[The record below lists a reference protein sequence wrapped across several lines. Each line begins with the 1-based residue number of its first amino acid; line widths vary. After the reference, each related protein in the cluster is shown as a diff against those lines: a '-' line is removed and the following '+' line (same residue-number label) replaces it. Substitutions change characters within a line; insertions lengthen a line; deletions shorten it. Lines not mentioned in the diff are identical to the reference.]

1 MIHVIIPYR
10 QRKQQ
15 LHSLLQTLQ
24 KYPEVHRIVVC
35 EQSDDHRPFNRGWCK
50 NAGFLLC
57 ASQPED
63 TVYFYDVDLLPGP
76 AFFGFPKVEQGEI
89 RHLYGH
95 QHCLGGI
102 VGFCAMDF
110 IHINGFCNDLW
121 AWGGEDRLLTEEA
134 KAHGLNINR
143 SLFLFRFSYNKIIG
157 EMDDSGHVMDDALAK
172 QMFLRDIRDKKKI
185 VPDLS
190 AIGLRTALNHT
201 SFHTLS
207 SFKTGIV
214 EHFIAEYIDSV

>member
-10 QRKQQ
+10 QRKNQ
-15 LHSLLQTLQ
+15 LHALLQKLRT
-24 KYPEVHRIVVC
+24 YPEVNGIVVC
-35 EQSDDHRPFNRGWCK
+35 EQSDDNRPFNRGWCK
-50 NAGFLLC
+50 NAGFVLC
-57 ASQPED
+57 ASQPDD

-95 QHCLGGI
+95 HHCLGGI

-134 KAHGLNINR
+134 KAHGLKINR

-157 EMDDSGHVMDDALAK
+157 EMDEQGHVMDDALAK
-172 QMFLRDIRDKKKI
+172 QLFLRDIRDKKKV

-190 AIGLRTALNHT
+190 VIASRSALNHT
-201 SFHTLS
+201 PVQVLS
-207 SFKTGIV
+207 NVEEGIIN
-214 EHFIAEYIDSV
+214 HFIVSF

>member
-1 MIHVIIPYR
+1 MIFVVIPYR
-10 QRKQQ
+10 HREKQ
-15 LHSLLQTLQ
+15 LHALLQKLQ
-24 KYPEVHRIVVC
+24 TYPEIYRIVIC
-35 EQSDDHRPFNRGWCK
+35 EQSDDGRPFNRGWCK

-57 ASQPED
+57 KSQPDD

-134 KAHGLNINR
+134 KTHGLNINR

-157 EMDDSGHVMDDALAK
+157 EMDDCGQVMDDALAK
-172 QMFLRDIRDKKKI
+172 QMFLRDIRDKKKV

-190 AIGLRTALNHT
+190 TIALRTALDQTPVHVVSQVT
-201 SFHTLS
+201 E
-207 SFKTGIV
+207 GIM
-214 EHFIAEYIDSV
+214 EHFIVSL